1 MVAQK
6 GKDLLLKIYN
16 GSAYETVAGLRSKKL
31 SFNTE
36 TVDITDAESI
46 GRWRELLGGAGVQRA
61 SLAGSG
67 LFKDQTSDEMIR
79 NTFFSGS
86 ILSWQIVIPNFG
98 TVTGAFQVTALE
110 YSGEH
115 NGEVNFDIALESAGA
130 ITFGGL

>member
-61 SLAGSG
+61 SLGGSG
-67 LFKDQTSDEMIR
+67 LFKDQTSDELIR